1 MDTTP
6 SETTMTKLLTA
17 IVAALLTLSAVATSA
32 EARCHHGRGFGFFR
46 AVRHIAFHTPRHVP
60 RRVVVVHR
68 QAAVRVVERVVVEKE
83 VTKPTPVT
91 EEVAEIESE
100 NSSITAADEVAEEKT
115 ERVEKKVVEKSA
127 TKRNQKVAAASGLG
141 CKSFFASV
149 GMTLSVPCD
158 QK

>member
-1 MDTTP
+1 
-6 SETTMTKLLTA
+6 L
-17 IVAALLTLSAVATSA
+17 
-32 EARCHHGRGFGFFR
+32 
-46 AVRHIAFHTPRHVP
+46 
-60 RRVVVVHR
+60 
-68 QAAVRVVERVVVEKE
+68 VERVVVEKE

-91 EEVAEIESE
+91 EEVADIESE